1 MTHPVHLPNVT
12 SAEIMRLASVSG
24 MTESGIIRLSIH
36 FGLERVKSLIIQAVD
51 PRRFPK
57 RVKVKLTAKKN

>member
-1 MTHPVHLPNVT
+1 MTHPVHLPAAT

-24 MTESGIIRLSIH
+24 MTESGIIRLSVR
-36 FGLERVKSLIIQAVD
+36 FGLDRVKVMIIKTVD

-57 RVKVKLTAKKN
+57 RVKLKLTAKEN